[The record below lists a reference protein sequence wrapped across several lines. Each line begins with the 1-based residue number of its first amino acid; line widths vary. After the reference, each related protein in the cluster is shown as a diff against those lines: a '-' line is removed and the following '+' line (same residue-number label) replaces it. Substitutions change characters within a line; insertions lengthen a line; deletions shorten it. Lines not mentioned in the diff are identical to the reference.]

1 MTASTELEDRKRTD
15 DIDPRQLPESPIDRD
30 NRAVRKPLY
39 RSLFRGYGLVGSILV
54 FSVVG
59 AGLIGPLLI
68 SWHPQHQIDGAYLL
82 PPSGDHLFGTDE
94 LSRDVLARVLSGI
107 RVNLL
112 IIATAVP
119 IGATI
124 GTLAGLISVSIRGL
138 DAITQR
144 LFDVIL
150 AFPAVILGIA
160 LTAILGPSA
169 VTVGIVIAIAEIPT
183 FGRLVRTSVLRIR
196 EQPYVEAAK
205 VSGAGTGRILFRHV
219 LPNSIEALIV
229 QFALSLSLAV
239 FVEGAMGYLGI
250 GVVAPTPSLGSLVAA
265 GNSYLESNPWFAIG
279 PLIVISALVLG
290 LYLIAQSISNDRR
303 NLR

>member
-1 MTASTELEDRKRTD
+1 MTAITELGDRKQVD
-15 DIDPRQLPESPIDRD
+15 DVDSGLLPESPIDRD
-30 NRAVRKPLY
+30 DRAVRKPVY
-39 RSLFRGYGLVGSILV
+39 RSLFRGYGIVGSILV
-54 FSVVG
+54 LCVVV
-59 AGLIGPLLI
+59 AGLIGPLLV
-68 SWHPQHQIDGAYLL
+68 SWDPQHQIDGAYLL
-82 PPSGDHLFGTDE
+82 PPNGDHLFGTDE

-112 IIATAVP
+112 IIGTAVP

-124 GTLAGLISVSIRGL
+124 GTLAGLISVSIREL
-138 DAITQR
+138 DSITQR

-196 EQPYVEAAK
+196 EQSYVETAR
-205 VSGAGTGRILFRHV
+205 VSGAGTSRILFKHV
-219 LPNSIEALIV
+219 LPNSVEALIV

-250 GVVAPTPSLGSLVAA
+250 GVVAPTPSLGGLVAA